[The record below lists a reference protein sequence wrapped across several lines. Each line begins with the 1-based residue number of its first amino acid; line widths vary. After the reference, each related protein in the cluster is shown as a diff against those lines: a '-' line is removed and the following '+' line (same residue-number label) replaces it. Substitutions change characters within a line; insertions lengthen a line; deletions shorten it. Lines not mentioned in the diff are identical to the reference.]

1 MSNLAYTIE
10 KRQRRKTASISVSPK
25 NEIHVIVPEHL
36 SDEQV
41 QAVVDRKAEW
51 IRSKIRFNS
60 EVKYPYKPREYV
72 SGEAFTYLGRNYRL
86 KVIAADAAPVKLDN
100 GRFFVQVPSNV
111 NHHER
116 GDYILSEL
124 TLWYQSRGLKKL
136 KERVAMYAKR
146 FDLKP
151 VNVVV
156 KDLRS
161 QWGSC
166 TSRGEIAF
174 NWKIAIAPISIMDY
188 VVAHELCHL
197 IHHDHSKEYWR
208 LLESVMPDYKERK
221 EWLRVNGGLLT
232 LK

>member
-1 MSNLAYTIE
+1 MTELAYTIE
-10 KRQRRKTASISVSPK
+10 RRPRRKTASISVSPK
-25 NEIHVIVPEHL
+25 NEVHIIVPEHL
-36 SDEQV
+36 TVNQI
-41 QAVVDRKAEW
+41 QAIIDKKAEW

-60 EVKYPYKPREYV
+60 EVKYPYKPKEYI

-86 KVIAADAAPVKLDN
+86 KVVIGDAAPVKLEN
-100 GRFFVQVPSNV
+100 GRFYVHVPSTV
-111 NHHER
+111 SAQDR
-116 GDYILSEL
+116 SSYIISEL
-124 TLWYQSRGLKKL
+124 TCWYQSRGLKKL

-146 FDLKP
+146 LDLEPLK
-151 VNVVV
+151 VVS

-174 NWKIAIAPISIMDY
+174 NWKIVIAPISIIDY

-208 LLESVMPDYKERK
+208 LLQSVLPDYKERK

-232 LK
+232 LR